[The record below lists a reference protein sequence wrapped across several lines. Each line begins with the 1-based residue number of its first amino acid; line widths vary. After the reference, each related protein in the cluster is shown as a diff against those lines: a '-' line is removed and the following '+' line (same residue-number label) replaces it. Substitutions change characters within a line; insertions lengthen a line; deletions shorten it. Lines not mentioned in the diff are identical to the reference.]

1 MNAVAEDCI
10 VLVEQEA
17 LPSNCEVLEPEAN
30 SRSPNGSPREVC
42 SRYCEEILRK
52 LTVGRGEKVCS
63 GGEDWRLPS
72 SAPPDCGGATP

>member
-1 MNAVAEDCI
+1 MAEDCI

-42 SRYCEEILRK
+42 SRYCERNIKETDRRP
-52 LTVGRGEKVCS
+52 G
-63 GGEDWRLPS
+63 
-72 SAPPDCGGATP
+72 

>member
-30 SRSPNGSPREVC
+30 SRSSNGSPREVC
-42 SRYCEEILRK
+42 SRYCERNIKETDRRP
-52 LTVGRGEKVCS
+52 G
-63 GGEDWRLPS
+63 
-72 SAPPDCGGATP
+72 